1 MASTFTAADFHPV
14 IVFDPKTG
22 IGKEKTREGRRLY
35 SVKGADKNGF
45 FFHVGFN
52 GSGLAVHVP
61 EGFVTDGPSIPG
73 WCRWLVPKAAREQAM
88 KAAAVHDML
97 CEHPQFTRPEAD
109 VHFLIAMYAEKT
121 PKFWREIFFAAVR
134 TNSSKKVAEENA
146 QSHALN
152 AGVPGA

>member
-1 MASTFTAADFHPV
+1 MPSSFGKADFEPV
-14 IVFDPKTG
+14 IIYDPATG
-22 IGKEKTREGRRLY
+22 IGSEKTREGRRLY
-35 SVKGADKNGF
+35 RVRGDTGDGF
-45 FFHVGFN
+45 VFHVGFD

-88 KAAAVHDML
+88 KSAAVHDRL
-97 CEHPQFTRPEAD
+97 CEDPQFTRPEAD

-121 PKFWREIFFAAVR
+121 PPFWREVFFTAVR

-146 QSHALN
+146 QSSVLN